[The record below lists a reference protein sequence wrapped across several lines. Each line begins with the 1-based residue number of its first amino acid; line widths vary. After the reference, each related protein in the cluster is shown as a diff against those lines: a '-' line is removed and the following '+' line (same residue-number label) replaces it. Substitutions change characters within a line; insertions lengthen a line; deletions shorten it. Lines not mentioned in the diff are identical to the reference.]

1 MCVCIYIYIGS
12 GLACW
17 LLVNYKPS
25 DISGGASATNKT
37 SFTSGNKFYKKSVF
51 SMKNQQHLLGMYFY
65 DLVHVCI
72 VKHKENKSDKYD
84 DIMQV
89 KKETLTDRNGQKTRK
104 DTI

>member
-1 MCVCIYIYIGS
+1 MLDNCSSLY
-12 GLACW
+12 LHEAR

-84 DIMQV
+84 DIMQ
-89 KKETLTDRNGQKTRK
+89 ERNLDR
-104 DTI
+104 